1 MKLFLILLIAS
12 FFLISSCTI
21 QRKIYTTT
29 QVNNPSLQKQG
40 DYNFTSTYSSPKGFD
55 VNSGYAIS
63 KHIGV
68 IAGLNFYKN
77 KDREENYYFLS
88 QNHDSS
94 ILEYKHNGF
103 HAGAGY
109 FFPISKDRNSLF
121 ISFFAGIIKNKFEM
135 WESFYEV
142 FPTPSVSPKLN
153 FYKSDIDRW
162 FLQSSLNFYQ
172 ERFQGSVSTRFNYTG
187 YNNVTTD
194 YTSNEQYAYNLPP
207 FAYPKW
213 SSFLDFSLD
222 AKYFFNKNQSLGL
235 QFFLVSTTRLNR
247 KDFNFYYYP
256 FRVGVGFVL
265 KAPYHYKKDDK

>member
-1 MKLFLILLIAS
+1 MKPFLILLTASIA
-12 FFLISSCTI
+12 LISSCTI
-21 QRKIYTTT
+21 ERKIYTPT
-29 QVNNPSLQKQG
+29 QVNDPSLQKAG
-40 DYNFTSTYSSPKGFD
+40 DYNFTATYSSPRGFD
-55 VNSGYAIS
+55 VNGGYAIG
-63 KHIGV
+63 KHIAV

-77 KDREENYYFLS
+77 TDREQQYNFFS
-88 QNHDSS
+88 SSRDSS

-109 FFPISKDRNSLF
+109 FFPISRDKNSVF

-135 WESFYEV
+135 HESLFEV
-142 FPTPSVSPKLN
+142 SPTPSVSPKLN

-162 FLQSSLNFYQ
+162 FLQSSLNFY
-172 ERFQGSVSTRFNYTG
+172 EDRVHGSLSTRFNYTG

-194 YTSNEQYAYNLPP
+194 YTYNEQTAYNLPP

-222 AKYFFNKNQSLGL
+222 VKYFFNKNQSLGL
-235 QFFLVSTTRLNR
+235 QTFLVSTSRLNR

-256 FRVGVGFVL
+256 FRVGIGFVL
-265 KAPYHYKKDDK
+265 KAPFHHKKDDK